1 VTALQ
6 VKGREGRWVGA
17 PPLPG
22 TFVVNIGDMFRVL
35 TNGLYT
41 PTPHRWAAC
50 GRTVDRLPLLL
61 LVLLLSA
68 DSTAAQ
74 HAGHLPACLPTQ
86 RPAPPARLPARPPA
100 RLQGGQRQW
109 HRQGQPALLLR
120 NQL

>member
-1 VTALQ
+1 MTALQ

-50 GRTVDRLPLLL
+50 ERTVDRLPLLL

-68 DSTAAQ
+68 DCTAAQ
-74 HAGHLPACLPTQ
+74 HAGHLPACLPT
-86 RPAPPARLPARPPA
+86 
-100 RLQGGQRQW
+100 
-109 HRQGQPALLLR
+109 
-120 NQL
+120 